1 MIYFETRKEY
11 LKWNTGSSLLQ
22 LIDDSVEIILPS
34 AAAKQYMQS
43 MAGISEYEWKKTS
56 TAFKECAAAGENVTS
71 LLHKSNTEKTLHDN
85 TQHARESRESL

>member
-1 MIYFETRKEY
+1 MKYFETRKQY

-22 LIDDSVEIILPS
+22 LSDDSVEIILPS

-56 TAFKECAAAGENVTS
+56 TAFKECAAGENVTS
-71 LLHKSNTEKTLHDN
+71 LLHKSYTDKTLHDN

>member
-56 TAFKECAAAGENVTS
+56 TAFKVRMRHSRRECYIAPP
-71 LLHKSNTEKTLHDN
+71 
-85 TQHARESRESL
+85 QI